1 MSDSTRSG
9 KGMKIDVKS
18 IVKVVGLLYVILIIV
33 GILTY
38 VMPAGRYETTIGSTG
53 KPTVIPGTFKFI
65 ESETR
70 IPWYRWLTAP
80 FETLVLDSSIMTMYQ
95 IIAMLLLLG
104 GCFKVLDA
112 CGAMAALIKVLIVRF
127 KNKRFFAVCII
138 TVLMMLLSS
147 FFGLQEEMLILFPV
161 FLTFSQAKHW
171 DNKTALALILITT
184 GVGFTCAL
192 LNPLTIGV
200 CSKLAGVSILD
211 GIWYRAVMFVI
222 LCAVTS
228 VYMVGMAK
236 KDEKKLHEG
245 ESVDNDGITKD
256 MISREEYKKAYL
268 VLALFGF
275 VLLVVL
281 VFSAVPALADLGLG
295 LIIMAA
301 AFVVGTVVLG
311 RMMIG
316 SFRAWFAAFLKGMKD
331 IAPSIFV
338 IVTAFSIKYIAEK
351 GDILHTIF
359 YYMSNMLGEFSPY
372 VGILIILGFILVLE
386 FFIPS
391 ATAKASLLIPLLT
404 LAPIPGISTTVIILA
419 YLLGDGYTNVLFPT
433 CSTLMIGLGLANV
446 SYTDWLK
453 RTGLFQL
460 LLLAT
465 SVMFL
470 WGAIAIGL

>member
-1 MSDSTRSG
+1 MNDSVKSK
-9 KGMKIDVKS
+9 KGMKIDLKS
-18 IVKVVGLLYVILIIV
+18 IIKVVGLLYLILIIV
-33 GILTY
+33 GVLTY
-38 VMPAGRYETTIGSTG
+38 VMPAGRYDTATDSTG
-53 KPTVIPGTFKFI
+53 KAAVIPGTFRYI

-80 FETLVLDSSIMTMYQ
+80 LETMIFDSSIMTMYQ

-104 GCFKVLDA
+104 GCFKVRDE

-127 KNKRFFAVCII
+127 RKRRFIAVCVI
-138 TVLMMLLSS
+138 TVLMMLLAS

-161 FLTFSQAKHW
+161 FLTFAQAMRW
-171 DNKTALALILITT
+171 DNRTALSLILITT

-200 CSKLAGVSILD
+200 CAKLAGVGILD
-211 GIWYRAVMFVI
+211 GIWYRAGMFVI
-222 LCAVTS
+222 LCVITC
-228 VYMVGMAK
+228 VFLVRMAK
-236 KDEKKLHEG
+236 KDEKRSAPDADRADAVTK
-245 ESVDNDGITKD
+245 DDITK
-256 MISREEYKKAYL
+256 EEYDKAYL

-301 AFVVGTVVLG
+301 AFVVGTVILG

-316 SFRAWFAAFLKGMKD
+316 SFKAWFAAFLHGMKD

-359 YYMSNMLGEFSPY
+359 YYMSNMLGGFSPY
-372 VGILIILGFILVLE
+372 VGILIILGFILILE

-391 ATAKASLLIPLLT
+391 ATAKASLMIPLLT
-404 LAPIPGISTTVIILA
+404 LAPIPGISTNVIILA

-446 SYTDWLK
+446 SYVDWIK

-465 SVMFL
+465 SVLFL
-470 WGAIAIGL
+470 WGAVAIGL